1 MLSAN
6 CIDKSE
12 LPDFDEETGLL
23 PKEAV
28 EEEDIEIEMV
38 EDEPPFLNGHGRNL
52 HELSPVS
59 KRRGHSP
66 PPSFKSIH
74 QVCREALELVNV

>member
-23 PKEAV
+23 PKEAA

-38 EDEPPFLNGHGRNL
+38 EEEPPFLQGHGRNL
-52 HELSPVS
+52 HDLSPVS
-59 KRRGHSP
+59 ILNS
-66 PPSFKSIH
+66 SLLNIE
-74 QVCREALELVNV
+74 QQNCY

>member
-66 PPSFKSIH
+66 PPLF
-74 QVCREALELVNV
+74 